1 MYFANSLPCPKPG
14 GNYLSFANSLPG
26 PKPGDKYSC
35 ILRTRYLVQSQVTN
49 TYVFCELATK
59 SKVRWQI
66 RMYFANWLPGP
77 KPCGKYLSFAN
88 SLPGPKPDDKYSCIL
103 RPRYLVQS
111 QVTNTYVLNANL
123 LPSPEPGDKHL
134 CLLRTR
140 FLIQNQVA
148 NHHVLVAKIVK
159 HISLEALKQS
169 KLHESLASTIW
180 LCVCRT
186 VGKNISTGESP
197 GSKFL
202 LLTR

>member
-1 MYFANSLPCPKPG
+1 
-14 GNYLSFANSLPG
+14 LSFANSLPG

-111 QVTNTYVLNANL
+111 QVTNTYVFCELATKSKIRWQILMYFANW
-123 LPSPEPGDKHL
+123 LPGPKPGDKYL
-134 CLLRTR
+134 CIKCELATKSGTR
-140 FLIQNQVA
+140 
-148 NHHVLVAKIVK
+148 
-159 HISLEALKQS
+159 
-169 KLHESLASTIW
+169 
-180 LCVCRT
+180 
-186 VGKNISTGESP
+186 
-197 GSKFL
+197 
-202 LLTR
+202 